1 MGLDMYVIKRKKGQ
15 KVDASG
21 FDEVLYWRKAN
32 AIHKWFVDNV
42 QKGNDDCGY
51 YKVTKKQITKLKDVC
66 QEVLDKVI
74 TVEGKVE
81 NGKTYNAETGWVTN
95 YEDGLII
102 TNPDVA
108 EELLPTTSG
117 FFFGSTN
124 YDSWYLED
132 LKHTVTKIEGL
143 LETFDFE
150 NDYLVYTSSW

>member
-15 KVDASG
+15 KVDEGA

-42 QKGNDDCGY
+42 QDGTDDCRY
-51 YKVTKKQITKLKDVC
+51 YAVTKEQITELKNIC

-81 NGKTYNAETGWVTN
+81 NGKSYKPETGWVTN

-102 TNPDVA
+102 TNPEVA

-132 LKHTVTKIEGL
+132 LKETVKKIEGL